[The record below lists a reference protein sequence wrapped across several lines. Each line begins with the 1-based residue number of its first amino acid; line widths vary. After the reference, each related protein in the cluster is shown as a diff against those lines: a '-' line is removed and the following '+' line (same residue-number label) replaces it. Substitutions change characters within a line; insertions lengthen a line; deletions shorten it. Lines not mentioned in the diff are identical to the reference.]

1 MQSNAAETTTTNNK
15 IISLENYCTVH
26 IEDNIYEVSVSECK
40 KKMNVCVWVYRV
52 FCVSVCVLH
61 TYMYLSVWI
70 YNFCIFVSMRNSV
83 VLKTKWTRLI
93 LFSNS
98 EPPRLRDVVSH
109 LITIKTTINTHTH
122 THTHAR
128 THTHT
133 HAHTHTPTP
142 THTYKQFTNQQQY
155 IRYFVHVG
163 MSAATHRQFF
173 LRQNIFRAFKNN
185 DQIPDTF
192 RILEKYTEK
201 YT

>member
-1 MQSNAAETTTTNNK
+1 MERVQNLHRPIHKMKYFTNL
-15 IISLENYCTVH
+15 IL
-26 IEDNIYEVSVSECK
+26 
-40 KKMNVCVWVYRV
+40 
-52 FCVSVCVLH
+52 
-61 TYMYLSVWI
+61 
-70 YNFCIFVSMRNSV
+70 
-83 VLKTKWTRLI
+83 TRLI

-109 LITIKTTINTHTH
+109 LITIETTINTHTH

-128 THTHT
+128 THT
-133 HAHTHTPTP
+133 P
-142 THTYKQFTNQQQY
+142 THTYKQFTNQRQY

-163 MSAATHRQFF
+163 LSAATHRQFF
-173 LRQNIFRAFKNN
+173 LRQNIFWAFKNN

>member
-1 MQSNAAETTTTNNK
+1 MLSELYFKTFWYKNGLKNTTVDQYLEGAHLLYVPPPLLGDNRYRCSCRYPKDLALRYVQLGLLVSWIWVLVRYKSKSMHYNMKNK
-15 IISLENYCTVH
+15 LLI
-26 IEDNIYEVSVSECK
+26 
-40 KKMNVCVWVYRV
+40 
-52 FCVSVCVLH
+52 
-61 TYMYLSVWI
+61 
-70 YNFCIFVSMRNSV
+70 
-83 VLKTKWTRLI
+83 TRLI

-109 LITIKTTINTHTH
+109 LITIETTINTHTH
-122 THTHAR
+122 TRTHTRTHAR
-128 THTHT
+128 TQTHT
-133 HAHTHTPTP
+133 HTP
-142 THTYKQFTNQQQY
+142 THTYKQFTNQRQY

-163 MSAATHRQFF
+163 LSAATHRQFF

>member
-1 MQSNAAETTTTNNK
+1 MKNEMNHMMALLNYQSSIVLPLGLK
-15 IISLENYCTVH
+15 MIS
-26 IEDNIYEVSVSECK
+26 
-40 KKMNVCVWVYRV
+40 
-52 FCVSVCVLH
+52 
-61 TYMYLSVWI
+61 
-70 YNFCIFVSMRNSV
+70 NS
-83 VLKTKWTRLI
+83 LQNHYKTRLI

-109 LITIKTTINTHTH
+109 LITIETTINTHTH
-122 THTHAR
+122 THTHTRKHAR

-133 HAHTHTPTP
+133 HTP
-142 THTYKQFTNQQQY
+142 THTYKQFTNQRQY

-163 MSAATHRQFF
+163 LSAATHRQFF